1 MADVPVYL
9 ESQLVARTG
18 TDGSVLVNN
27 LRAYQ
32 NNRVSI
38 DPLSVP
44 LDHSIGAMSQIVQP
58 RLLGGVQLDFAVH
71 RVIGMT
77 LTLQQDGTPLAP
89 WTPVQVSGLSQSF
102 VVGRRGEVFVEFPL
116 AGHYRLVAKP
126 VGRNDCS
133 VDVEVNADGAMSSV
147 GACQ

>member
-1 MADVPVYL
+1 
-9 ESQLVARTG
+9 
-18 TDGSVLVNN
+18 
-27 LRAYQ
+27 
-32 NNRVSI
+32 
-38 DPLSVP
+38 
-44 LDHSIGAMSQIVQP
+44 
-58 RLLGGVQLDFAVH
+58 
-71 RVIGMT
+71 
-77 LTLQQDGTPLAP
+77 
-89 WTPVQVSGLSQSF
+89 LSQSF